1 MPQAIDGLKP
11 VSTRAT
17 HPMNELDPLAL
28 PAAFG
33 ARTRLPG
40 VARPRRVDASTD
52 QRDEL
57 KRDRHNGQVQG
68 DTVRRPPQLMYCTD
82 RHKVQ
87 Y

>member
-1 MPQAIDGLKP
+1 MNDCAESFRVPLAIDGLKP

-40 VARPRRVDASTD
+40 VARPGRDDAPTD
-52 QRDEL
+52 QRDGASASM
-57 KRDRHNGQVQG
+57 RAH
-68 DTVRRPPQLMYCTD
+68 RPN
-82 RHKVQ
+82 
-87 Y
+87 